1 MSHHHDAE
9 WPLNAYCAGRIS
21 IDRIKQLYDLNSAV
35 MAAARMPQIVKNFKV
50 EYAADFVN

>member
-1 MSHHHDAE
+1 MWLRGWYH
-9 WPLNAYCAGRIS
+9 AGRIS

-50 EYAADFVN
+50 DLLLDLRIIAPAVIH

>member
-1 MSHHHDAE
+1 
-9 WPLNAYCAGRIS
+9 LRAGQIS

-50 EYAADFVN
+50 KSCSLHMWQ